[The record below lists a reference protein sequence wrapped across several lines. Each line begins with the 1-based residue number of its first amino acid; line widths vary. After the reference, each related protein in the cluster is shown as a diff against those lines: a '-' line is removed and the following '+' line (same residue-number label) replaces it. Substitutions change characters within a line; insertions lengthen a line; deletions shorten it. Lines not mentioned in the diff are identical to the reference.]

1 MLNVYYRK
9 HGIEPD
15 YEVFR
20 SKGFSPQ
27 WSAKTTARSLEL
39 QSLPPFLRTLLVTD
53 GTVTKALEA
62 YYWEPVQ
69 VDTVFQEFVR
79 AEADIDWLGVRTGD
93 EVLIRRVNLLGR
105 SRSTTYAKAYSILR
119 SSLIP
124 HQLRAK
130 LLAGT
135 LGIGELIRDCGLETY
150 RELLEI
156 GLTTSEDELDPGDAT
171 LGAVY
176 RTYRIVLGGYPAIL
190 VTEHFPL
197 DVFVPVLTTA

>member
-27 WSAKTTARSLEL
+27 WSAKTKTRALEF

-69 VDTVFQEFVR
+69 VDTVFQEFVQ
-79 AEADIDWLGVRTGD
+79 AEADIDWLDVRSGD
-93 EVLIRRVNLLGR
+93 EVLSRRVNLRGR
-105 SRSTTYAKAYSILR
+105 ARSTVYAKAYSILR

-124 HQLRAK
+124 TQLRAQ

-156 GLTTSEDELDPGDAT
+156 GLTTAEDELDPGDAT

-176 RTYRIVLGGYPAIL
+176 RTYRIVLGGRPAIL

-197 DVFVPVLTTA
+197 DVFLPATSAV